1 MKAILLTILIF
12 CLITRAFAQ
21 NKQSPS
27 ERREMV
33 KLLCQKWVL
42 TTMSAQGKIANVP
55 ASKAMYVTYK
65 PDGNFTDSSAR
76 FSVSHGTWTY
86 DSETQ
91 ILYTTEKVGKAKA
104 KVVKLTPTE
113 LTVEME
119 YPTVTMA
126 ATYKRAD

>member
-1 MKAILLTILIF
+1 
-12 CLITRAFAQ
+12 
-21 NKQSPS
+21 
-27 ERREMV
+27 MV